1 MGSQGQTLLNFKQ
14 FLRHFGEVFNV
25 DFSVILWDGDRV
37 PLCEHPT
44 SDLAL
49 RLYDPGV
56 VTSML
61 RSPRRL
67 TQIELFMNGRI
78 RIVNGTLFDMEPRR
92 QDIENK
98 VRAGLLRKIDKWLAF
113 KALSHFY
120 FASRQAP
127 APKLAFEGVI
137 PDLTEKG
144 RNDKALI

>member
-14 FLRHFGEVFNV
+14 FLRHFGQVFKV

-49 RLYDPGV
+49 RFYDPGV

-61 RSPRRL
+61 CSPRRL

-98 VRAGLLRKIDKWLAF
+98 VRAGLLRK
-113 KALSHFY
+113 
-120 FASRQAP
+120 
-127 APKLAFEGVI
+127 
-137 PDLTEKG
+137 
-144 RNDKALI
+144 